1 MGADEHGRNFDGVI
15 GLWGA
20 RSVGKTSL
28 LSAAFLG
35 STELQDRIDAARSP
49 DLDRLFGDYYKWLT
63 QSHTQPTARTEADFT
78 FTTTSGRSF
87 RVRDVSGGATISDSG
102 PEIAA
107 RLADVDVLLLLLD
120 SSGLNLP
127 DQFASIQRAELS
139 FKGERSRTA
148 LVCTKCEEKWL
159 IKGAD
164 GWRAERGWWRE
175 AVQTIAGVGQYGKRF
190 EAFDDR
196 VWPVS
201 AFGFDEFG
209 RPSVI
214 LDEFGNRVPFNV
226 SKDSAIGVARPF
238 LWALDQLESKS

>member
-35 STELQDRIDAARSP
+35 SNELKERIDSARSP
-49 DLDRLFGDYYKWLT
+49 DLGRLFGDYYNWLT

-87 RVRDVSGGATISDSG
+87 RVRDVSGGATISDSAQ
-102 PEIAA
+102 EIAA
-107 RLADVDVLLLLLD
+107 RLADVDILLLLLD

-127 DQFASIQRAELS
+127 DQFASILRAELG
-139 FKGERSRTA
+139 FQGPPLRIG

-159 IKGAD
+159 MKGAD

-175 AVQTIAGVGQYGKRF
+175 AVQTIAGVGQYAKRLAEF
-190 EAFDDR
+190 EDR

-226 SKDSAIGVARPF
+226 SKESSIGVARPF